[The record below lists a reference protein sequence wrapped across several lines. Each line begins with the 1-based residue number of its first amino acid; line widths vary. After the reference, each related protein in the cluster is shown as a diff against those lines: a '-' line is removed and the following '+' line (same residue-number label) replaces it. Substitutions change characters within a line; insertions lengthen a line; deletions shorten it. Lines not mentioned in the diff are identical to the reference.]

1 MPRQALMQNKNQHL
15 AKNQYSKSDDL
26 NIDLAMQQ
34 TKEYLENRFANGG
47 GVSNFIEGNY
57 YFEIKKQIEISFM
70 IENIKLS
77 KIRAEFD
84 SSFFE
89 NKIKPDGGV
98 LFLRKK
104 DDRKFKKIL
113 LITEA
118 KRQGTNDIRTKQGKN
133 KQATGNAIERL
144 GKNLTGIKAMLNHE
158 KITPFVCFGWGCDF
172 ASDEKTV
179 LAKLNVLNE
188 FYYL

>member
-158 KITPFVCFGWGCDF
+158 KITPFVCFGWG
-172 ASDEKTV
+172 
-179 LAKLNVLNE
+179 L
-188 FYYL
+188 

>member
-1 MPRQALMQNKNQHL
+1 
-15 AKNQYSKSDDL
+15 
-26 NIDLAMQQ
+26 
-34 TKEYLENRFANGG
+34 
-47 GVSNFIEGNY
+47 
-57 YFEIKKQIEISFM
+57 M

-104 DDRKFKKIL
+104 DDKKFKKIL

-133 KQATGNAIERL
+133 KQATGNA
-144 GKNLTGIKAMLNHE
+144 
-158 KITPFVCFGWGCDF
+158 
-172 ASDEKTV
+172 
-179 LAKLNVLNE
+179 
-188 FYYL
+188 

>member
-104 DDRKFKKIL
+104 DDRKFKKI
-113 LITEA
+113 
-118 KRQGTNDIRTKQGKN
+118 
-133 KQATGNAIERL
+133 
-144 GKNLTGIKAMLNHE
+144 
-158 KITPFVCFGWGCDF
+158 
-172 ASDEKTV
+172 
-179 LAKLNVLNE
+179 
-188 FYYL
+188 